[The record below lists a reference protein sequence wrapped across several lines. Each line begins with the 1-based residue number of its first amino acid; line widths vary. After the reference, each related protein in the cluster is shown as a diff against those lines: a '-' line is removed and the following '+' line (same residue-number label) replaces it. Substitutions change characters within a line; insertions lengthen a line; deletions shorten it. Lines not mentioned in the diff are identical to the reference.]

1 MGEYGRL
8 TDQQKRPISMS
19 NTKEKESR
27 LHPRNAHQGQY
38 DFPELIRV
46 HPDLAPF
53 VRPNVHGTESIDFAK
68 PEAVLALNTALLKSQ
83 YQVEWWSIPEGFLCP
98 PIPGRADYI
107 HYMADLLAENKDG
120 AIPTGPEVRC
130 FDVGV
135 GANLIYPIIGIQT
148 YGWSF
153 TGSDIHREALDAAS
167 AIQAQNSFLKEQL
180 VLREQ
185 KQNKWFFN
193 GVWDK
198 EERYHLTICNPPF
211 HASKADAEAATLRK
225 LKNLKGNTKKVLNF
239 GGKSHEL
246 WYPGGELKLIS
257 SMIQESRFFG
267 KKCVWFSS
275 LVSKEKHLNTL
286 YGELKKA
293 KVQDVR
299 TIAMGQGNKSSRIL
313 AWTFLSPKQQKVWP
327 EIQEPKK
334 E

>member
-1 MGEYGRL
+1 
-8 TDQQKRPISMS
+8 MS
-19 NTKEKESR
+19 KIKERESR

-38 DFPELIRV
+38 DFTALIAA
-46 HPDLAPF
+46 HPDLDAF

-83 YQVEWWSIPEGFLCP
+83 YKVEWWSIPEGFLCP

-107 HYMADLLAENKDG
+107 HYMADLLAENNEG
-120 AIPTGPEVRC
+120 TIPTGPEIRC

-135 GANLIYPIIGIQT
+135 GANVIYPIIGIQT

-198 EERYHLTICNPPF
+198 EERYNLTICNPPF

-267 KKCVWFSS
+267 KKCLWFSS

-313 AWTFLSPKQQKVWP
+313 AWTFLSPKQQKAWP
-327 EIQEPKK
+327 EIQASKK